1 MLLLMIL
8 KILEQY
14 SDENHPLTHKQI
26 IEYLYKNYNVECD
39 RRTVARH
46 IMTLYNFGDY
56 DIVKCKRGTYI
67 NRIFENSDLRLL
79 IDSVLF
85 SPFISSE
92 KVRQLIEKL
101 SSLGTEKF
109 KSKFKH
115 TGTFY
120 IKNLRHSDN
129 TEVMNSVDAIDEAIN
144 KSKKI
149 TFTYNHY
156 ERINNIFQ
164 LRPRKNKLYK
174 VSPYQMV
181 IATGRYYLIAN
192 TDGHDNISHYRIDK
206 IKNVVITDEPLL
218 SNRNIK
224 EIANGGLNLPR
235 HMAEHLYMFGGESIL
250 VKFWIH
256 ECITDSLVDWF
267 GTGQNYKILQIKD
280 NRLLIEV
287 KINYIAMKFWA
298 MQFSEYVEIISPT
311 NLREELKNVARKML
325 NQYS

>member
-8 KILEQY
+8 KILEKY
-14 SDENHPLTHKQI
+14 SDENNPLTHKQI
-26 IEYLYKNYNVECD
+26 IEYLQKNYNVECD
-39 RRTVARH
+39 RRTVARN
-46 IMTLYNFGDY
+46 INILNDSEDY
-56 DIVKCKRGTYI
+56 DIVKSKKGTYI
-67 NRIFENSDLRLL
+67 NRIFENSDLRIL

-85 SPFISSE
+85 SPFISNE
-92 KVRQLIEKL
+92 KVRQLMEKL
-101 SSLGTEKF
+101 SSLGNEKF
-109 KSKFKH
+109 KTKFKH

-129 TEVMNSVDAIDEAIN
+129 TEVMNSVDTINEAIN

-156 ERINNIFQ
+156 ERINDIFQ
-164 LRPRKNKLYK
+164 LRPRKDKLYK

-192 TDGHDNISHYRIDK
+192 TDGYDTISHYRIDK
-206 IKNVVITDEPLL
+206 MKNVLLIDENSLPD
-218 SNRNIK
+218 RNIK
-224 EIANGGLNLPR
+224 ETANGGLNLPR

-267 GTGQNYKILQIKD
+267 GTGQNYKILQVKD

-298 MQFSEYVEIISPT
+298 TRFSEYVEIVSPK
-311 NLREELKNVARKML
+311 LSAK
-325 NQYS
+325 S

>member
-8 KILEQY
+8 KILEKY
-14 SDENHPLTHKQI
+14 SDENNPLTHKQI
-26 IEYLYKNYNVECD
+26 IEYLQKNYNVECD
-39 RRTVARH
+39 RRTVARN
-46 IMTLYNFGDY
+46 INILNDSEDY
-56 DIVKCKRGTYI
+56 DIVKSKKGTYI
-67 NRIFENSDLRLL
+67 NRIFENSDLRIL

-85 SPFISSE
+85 SPFISNE

-101 SSLGTEKF
+101 GSLGNEKF
-109 KSKFKH
+109 KTKFKH

-129 TEVMNSVDAIDEAIN
+129 TEVMNSVDTINEAIN
-144 KSKKI
+144 KSKKV

-156 ERINNIFQ
+156 VRINSVFQ
-164 LRPRKNKLYK
+164 LRPRKDKLYK

-192 TDGHDNISHYRIDK
+192 TDGHENISHYRIDK
-206 IKNVVITDEPLL
+206 MKEVSITDEN
-218 SNRNIK
+218 SVSTRNIK
-224 EIANGGLNLPR
+224 ETANGGLNLPR
-235 HMAEHLYMFGGESIL
+235 HMAEHLYMFGGESVL

-267 GTGQNYKILQIKD
+267 GTGQNYKILQIQD

-287 KINYIAMKFWA
+287 KINCIAMKFWA
-298 MQFSEYVEIISPT
+298 MQFSEYVEIISPKF
-311 NLREELKNVARKML
+311 LREELKNVAQKML